1 MNKLSEE
8 DKKLLYQL
16 YIKVMGKTF
25 LVIYCESSILK
36 YTVFAIP
43 MEKVLCTGVFS
54 QLESVATATLT
65 HKVADMYGNMNI
77 LIDNVALKK
86 HMTHT
91 EALEELVQ
99 ILTEPY
105 TGVVEDITEI
115 KAVSNWELHTNESLK
130 IAVVATDSV
139 KKAIEKELS
148 LTPSIVGVLMEK

>member
-1 MNKLSEE
+1 MSKP
-8 DKKLLYQL
+8 
-16 YIKVMGKTF
+16 F

-43 MEKVLCTGVFS
+43 MKKVLCTGIFS
-54 QLESVATATLT
+54 QLETAAPATLT
-65 HKVADMYGNMNI
+65 HKVADMYGNMNK
-77 LIDNVALKK
+77 LIDNVAIKK

-91 EALEELVQ
+91 EAIEELVQ

-130 IAVVATDSV
+130 SVVATDSV
-139 KKAIEKELS
+139 KNAIEKELS
-148 LTPSIVGVLMEK
+148 LTPTIVDILKTLQ